1 MDTEGI
7 AASLQEIVIS
17 LNAITERLDDL
28 SFEAL
33 RSAVSSGEQK
43 RPEIDKRLIRARNQI
58 SRAIRLLE
66 NGETNGD
73 WIFFVIVK
81 DVLLVYLG
89 HVWNSLQIEA
99 TIVSSGNL
107 AFRSTRYFNGRLT
120 TDS

>member
-73 WIFFVIVK
+73 
-81 DVLLVYLG
+81 
-89 HVWNSLQIEA
+89 
-99 TIVSSGNL
+99 
-107 AFRSTRYFNGRLT
+107 
-120 TDS
+120 